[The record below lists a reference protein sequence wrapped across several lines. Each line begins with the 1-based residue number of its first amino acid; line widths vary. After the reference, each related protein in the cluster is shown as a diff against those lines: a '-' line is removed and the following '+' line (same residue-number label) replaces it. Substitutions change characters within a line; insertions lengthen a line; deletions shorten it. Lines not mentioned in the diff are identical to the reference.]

1 MVLNGVSWSGRERDH
16 VFLNLGEG
24 TFADVSQV
32 SGADC
37 IGDGRALAVVDW
49 DDDGRLDFFLKS
61 RTSPRVLFFR
71 NQAGG
76 AGHFLTLD
84 LVGTSCNK
92 DAIGARATVELEDR
106 SLVQTVRAGEGYLS
120 QSSKRLHFGLGSAE
134 RVREV
139 KVRWPDG
146 SRGEYQGFEPDRR
159 YRITQ
164 GSATPELLP
173 ARTIAEFASVEARS
187 CEPISGLRSRVPLVE
202 KLPMEVIGIPAF
214 ENEGRRVADL
224 AGAPALVHLW
234 STTCA
239 ACVKELAQI
248 RNERERL
255 TASGLRLVLLTT
267 DPAESFAQV
276 REMLADAGLERD
288 AGFVDSNLSQ
298 ILPILLADVLRD
310 YDVIPLPTSL
320 LLDGSGGLVALYL
333 GATPFE
339 EILRDVAAMRQQN
352 TADSSNVLA
361 GGSRVIPRPRDWRS
375 LAQELE
381 KIGLTELARFYRRI
395 PRAKA
400 R

>member
-16 VFLNLGEG
+16 VFLNLSDG

-37 IGDGRALAVVDW
+37 IGDGRALAVTDW
-49 DDDGRLDFFLKS
+49 DDDGRVDFFLKS

-71 NQAGG
+71 NQIEGG
-76 AGHFLTLD
+76 GHFLRLD
-84 LVGTSCNK
+84 LVGARCNR

-106 SLVQTVRAGEGYLS
+106 SLVQTVRAGDGYLS
-120 QSSKRLHFGLGSAE
+120 QSSKRLHFGLGAAE
-134 RVREV
+134 RVRGV
-139 KVRWPDG
+139 SVRWPDG
-146 SRGEYQGFEPDRR
+146 SREEYQGFEPDRR

-164 GSATPELLP
+164 GSAAPKLVP
-173 ARTIAEFASVEARS
+173 ARTVAELASAEVRS
-187 CEPISGLRSRVPLVE
+187 CEPISGLRARVPLVE
-202 KLPMEVIGIPAF
+202 KLSLGPVGIPAF
-214 ENEGRRVADL
+214 ENEGRKVADL
-224 AGAPALVHLW
+224 TGGPALVHMW

-239 ACVKELAQI
+239 ACLKELPQF
-248 RNERERL
+248 RDERERL

-267 DPAESFAQV
+267 DPAESFDRA
-276 REMLADAGLERD
+276 RALLAEAGLERD

-298 ILPILLADVLRD
+298 ILQVLLADVLGD
-310 YDVIPLPTSL
+310 YDVVPLPTSL
-320 LLDGSGGLVALYL
+320 LVDGSGELVALYL

-339 EILRDVAAMRQQN
+339 EILRDVETMRQQN
-352 TADSSNVLA
+352 AADSSNVLA
-361 GGSRVIPRPRDWRS
+361 GGSRLIPRSRDWRI

-381 KIGLTELARFYRRI
+381 KIGLTELAQFYRRI